1 MTKKFISK
9 QKILILIFGL
19 FFIKPSNAEDFKDL
33 FGLKIYENT
42 IKYFPKNFIKSNKFK
57 NKETFKGFYDIEI
70 TSEISDKNPFL
81 SKYWIVVDESNV
93 IQQISA
99 EEQILDLEKCK
110 DFKSQLVNIFHTKYN
125 FKFEE
130 KNFTHKDFYTHFH
143 FTNVDNNK
151 MLYIK
156 CVNNFIE
163 KNVTLLI
170 SFESKQYLNRK
181 KEYYEAG
188 F

>member
-1 MTKKFISK
+1 M
-9 QKILILIFGL
+9 
-19 FFIKPSNAEDFKDL
+19 
-33 FGLKIYENT
+33 
-42 IKYFPKNFIKSNKFK
+42 
-57 NKETFKGFYDIEI
+57 
-70 TSEISDKNPFL
+70 
-81 SKYWIVVDESNV
+81 
-93 IQQISA
+93 
-99 EEQILDLEKCK
+99 DLEKCK